1 MDKGNK
7 DQHRYSYSGGVK
19 AQETSKWGWAAA
31 EKRYGRLP
39 QADMK
44 PRDMSAPQFPEDK
57 RGPDWADDHKS
68 DWVRGFGKN
77 GRESAETMPN
87 FDARG
92 KDGLPKKIGR
102 AHV

>member
-1 MDKGNK
+1 MDKGNVDKYRRSMSGLKDTNAETWGRDQARQRYGQPQSPDMRPK
-7 DQHRYSYSGGVK
+7 DQSL
-19 AQETSKWGWAAA
+19 AQA
-31 EKRYGRLP
+31 
-39 QADMK
+39 
-44 PRDMSAPQFPEDK
+44 PEDK

-92 KDGLPKKIGR
+92 KDGMPKKW
-102 AHV
+102 